1 MRGSRK
7 TLRLFDDVDLP
18 VQPAQVP
25 DNRVVARDNAAERP
39 ATGTRLLWLCVH
51 FPLLSLA
58 PFASEDERPLAVLD
72 GQGTQRVV
80 HACNALAAEQ
90 GIARGLK
97 LNAALAMAPELHT
110 VGRDVEAEQRL
121 LQTLAVWSQRFT
133 SVVSIE
139 PPGALLLEV
148 RGSLCLFGG
157 LQALCDKVRTGLD
170 TLGHAPC
177 MAVAPTPTGALW
189 LARGN
194 NTADRSVVTC
204 DDSSLASRLGGLSL
218 AITGWPEKTL
228 ALLNGMGVRSVRD
241 VLRLPRDGFARRIG
255 KGRLQDLDR
264 AAGRTADPRAA
275 FAAPERFRSGYELP
289 AEVEQI
295 AHLNGVL
302 EQLVRE
308 LSDYLLVRQAGVQ
321 QLSLW
326 LFHSDSPATRVS
338 VGLMRPGREWGH
350 LWSLLQ
356 ERLENVYLDAA
367 VIALRL
373 QSGRLM
379 ALPGQDADLFGWAGD
394 DRGGEWPRLVESLN
408 ARLGARSVTGIG
420 TVPEHRPELAWQAV
434 TPGQSH
440 SLSTSRSRPA
450 WMLETP
456 QRLPA
461 RDGRPWF
468 EGALRLVRGPER
480 IETGWWDGA
489 DISRDYYVAS
499 NAAGMRLWIFRERR
513 SPRHWY
519 LHGMFG

>member
-7 TLRLFDDVDLP
+7 TLRLFDDVDF
-18 VQPAQVP
+18 PAQPKQAP
-25 DNRVVARDNAAERP
+25 DNRVAAPERPAERP

-58 PFASEDERPLAVLD
+58 PFASEAKGPLAVLD

-80 HACNALAAEQ
+80 YACNAPAAKQ
-90 GIARGLK
+90 GITRGLK

-110 VGRDVEAEQRL
+110 VSRDLEAEQQL
-121 LQTLAVWSQRFT
+121 LQKLAVWSQRFT

-148 RGSLCLFGG
+148 RGSLRLFGG
-157 LQALCDKVRTGLD
+157 MQALCDKVRTGLD
-170 TLGHAPC
+170 TLGHAPS
-177 MAVAPTPTGALW
+177 MAAAPTATGALW

-194 NTADRSVVTC
+194 NAASRSVVTC
-204 DDSSLASRLGGLSL
+204 DSASLAGRLGALSL
-218 AITGWPEKTL
+218 AVTGWPKKTL
-228 ALLNGMGVRSVRD
+228 EQLSGMGVRSVRD
-241 VLRLPRDGFARRIG
+241 ALRLPRDGFARRIG

-264 AAGRTADPRAA
+264 AAGRAADPRAA

-295 AHLNGVL
+295 AHLSGVL

-321 QLSLW
+321 ELSLW

-356 ERLENVYLDAA
+356 ERLEGVFPDAP
-367 VIALRL
+367 VIAVRL

-379 ALPGQDADLFGWAGD
+379 TLPGRDADLFGWAGD
-394 DRGGEWPRLVESLN
+394 DRCGEWPRLVESLN

-450 WMLETP
+450 WMLESP
-456 QRLPA
+456 QRLTA
-461 RDGRPWF
+461 CDGRPWF
-468 EGALRLVRGPER
+468 EGALRLISGPER

-489 DISRDYYVAS
+489 DVSRDYYVAG
-499 NAAGMRLWIFRERR
+499 NAAGMRLWIYRERR
-513 SPRHWY
+513 PPRSWY